1 MVKLNVSIDRVREG
15 DVAKIIEIVH
25 GLPEWLTPND
35 IVGVKEAAGQ
45 LSGFVARV
53 AGVVWLRVVGGEGV
67 VA

>member
-35 IVGVKEAAGQ
+35 IVGG
-45 LSGFVARV
+45 
-53 AGVVWLRVVGGEGV
+53 
-67 VA
+67 